1 MRIKVDPKKC
11 SGCHLC
17 EMVCSLYHLGV
28 INIERSAIRI
38 QKDDL
43 GTSLN
48 TPVLCRQCK
57 ETKCLQGEEE
67 MKDSEKKKFIWRRI
81 RAERCPFN
89 GLSVLEENA
98 YHCDLCGG
106 KPQCVKVC
114 TPNAITMIK

>member
-1 MRIKVDPKKC
+1 MRIKVYKEKC

-43 GTSLN
+43 ETSLN

-57 ETKCLQGEEE
+57 EMKCLQGEEE
-67 MKDSEKKKFIWRRI
+67 MRDSEKKKFIWGRI
-81 RAERCPFN
+81 RAEHCPFN
-89 GLSVLEENA
+89 ALSVLGENA

-106 KPQCVKVC
+106 KPQCIKVC